1 MRLAHNAGC
10 LSKKSSKHMD
20 ELHDWSDPGDQLA
33 IPVSIFFELLRLVSY
48 HNKDL
53 IWGTAEF
60 ELIGEV
66 VLGEVDSRL
75 FGVVLQC
82 AIKDELEPGCR

>member
-1 MRLAHNAGC
+1 
-10 LSKKSSKHMD
+10 MD
-20 ELHDWSDPGDQLA
+20 ELHDWNDPGDQLA
-33 IPVSIFFELLRLVSY
+33 ISVSIFFKHLRLVSD

-60 ELIGEV
+60 ELIAEV
-66 VLGEVDSRL
+66 VFSEDDSRL

-82 AIKDELEPGCR
+82 VIKDKLKPGC